1 VTQRLRTPNKTA
13 QSLRVRELM
22 RPAKVVTPNLRATEA
37 LALMR
42 DQQLDELVVVSGR
55 TVLGIASARDLE
67 DMTLGLK
74 PVASVMSTRPVCV
87 PPELEVSEA
96 ALRVRGRSIGSLPVV
111 AGSRVVGLVTT
122 ADLLE
127 RLSGAT
133 VAQEK

>member
-1 VTQRLRTPNKTA
+1 VTQRLRTPHKNA
-13 QSLRVRELM
+13 QGLRVSDLM

-37 LALMR
+37 LTLMQ
-42 DQQLDELVVVSGR
+42 DQQLDALVVVSGR

-67 DMTLGLK
+67 DTTLGLK
-74 PVASVMSTRPVCV
+74 PVAAVMSTRPVCV
-87 PPELEVSEA
+87 PPELELSEA
-96 ALRVRGRSIGSLPVV
+96 AQRMRGRSVGSLPVV

-133 VAQEK
+133 VPQEK